1 MQCNPEAQ
9 GAWGP
14 LHDSVIG
21 GDNVRVS
28 CEDRSQQRK
37 VDERVVRIAEESAKD
52 EDEWTKDEA

>member
-9 GAWGP
+9 GAWEP
-14 LHDSVIG
+14 MHDSVIG

-52 EDEWTKDEA
+52 EDE

>member
-1 MQCNPEAQ
+1 M
-9 GAWGP
+9 
-14 LHDSVIG
+14 HDSVIG

-52 EDEWTKDEA
+52 EDE